1 MIQKDNRF
9 EVIKPSF
16 HAKYKKLCKSIYN
29 GSHKKFIQVKDS
41 KPFIN
46 IPTLMEILITKLKP
60 TVKVQYIRY
69 KKYEEIDFINGI
81 VEIISNCSYWNRY
94 KVPGKYL
101 NKRHNEYTKWGVYE
115 CLYRIV
121 LRAYFNT
128 TKFHKLQYQCIDS
141 TFVPNLF
148 GKDVYGRNP
157 QYKSKNGVKISAIT
171 DRNGVPISLAIGAG
185 NRHDSLILDKHVNHE
200 LIDTESKRVSKNN
213 KYKQFVLG
221 DAGYFSENLKRK
233 FDKQQKILLTDV
245 NNKNTKDKAK
255 LKILI
260 KQKRK
265 YQNPAVRVKQKET
278 ISD

>member
-94 KVPGKYL
+94 KGSTMNKCKVPGKYL
-101 NKRHNEYTKWGVYE
+101 NTTASLSGPAEASEAGAEEAEAGATLALGEMLAFVE
-115 CLYRIV
+115 VMLGATLDLAAGAGFI
-121 LRAYFNT
+121 LRLA
-128 TKFHKLQYQCIDS
+128 KLGSGAGSDGS
-141 TFVPNLF
+141 GAAAFDGSAF
-148 GKDVYGRNP
+148 GG
-157 QYKSKNGVKISAIT
+157 AIT
-171 DRNGVPISLAIGAG
+171 TRGAG
-185 NRHDSLILDKHVNHE
+185 SETLTEATRDRSGASDAVILRIGSED
-200 LIDTESKRVSKNN
+200 R
-213 KYKQFVLG
+213 G
-221 DAGYFSENLKRK
+221 AGAGG
-233 FDKQQKILLTDV
+233 I
-245 NNKNTKDKAK
+245 
-255 LKILI
+255 
-260 KQKRK
+260 
-265 YQNPAVRVKQKET
+265 
-278 ISD
+278 